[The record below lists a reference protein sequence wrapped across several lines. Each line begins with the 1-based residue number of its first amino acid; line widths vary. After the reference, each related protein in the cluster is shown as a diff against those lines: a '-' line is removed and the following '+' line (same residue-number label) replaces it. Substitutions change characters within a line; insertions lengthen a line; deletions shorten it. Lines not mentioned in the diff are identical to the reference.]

1 MKQTTIE
8 WLEDA
13 FFLNA
18 EEFNGQWTINY
29 RDIDRIIETAKERE
43 KQDNLKKLD
52 DDIRF
57 QEISN
62 EANKNNFQ
70 EYYKGRQ
77 TLLELSKKREL
88 LEVEAGSE
96 KALLIEKKYASL
108 SKQLQ
113 QEKFQA
119 ILGFVSQGLSAAS
132 NVLAQSQQVSQLAMQ
147 NELDAV
153 KGSAEEQDKIKE
165 KYFEKNKKTQIA
177 QAIISTLQS
186 AISAFSSLAVIP
198 VVGPALGAAAAAA
211 ALIFGYK
218 QVDQIKKQQYQSST
232 AAGDAAEAAKP
243 AMANY
248 GRSYES
254 GGMIGGRR
262 HAEGGTL
269 IEAEKGEAIMT
280 RGAVTMFAPM
290 LSMMNQMGG
299 GTSFNPSL
307 MTTS

>member
-1 MKQTTIE
+1 
-8 WLEDA
+8 
-13 FFLNA
+13 
-18 EEFNGQWTINY
+18 
-29 RDIDRIIETAKERE
+29 
-43 KQDNLKKLD
+43 
-52 DDIRF
+52 
-57 QEISN
+57 
-62 EANKNNFQ
+62 
-70 EYYKGRQ
+70 
-77 TLLELSKKREL
+77 
-88 LEVEAGSE
+88 
-96 KALLIEKKYASL
+96 
-108 SKQLQ
+108 
-113 QEKFQA
+113 
-119 ILGFVSQGLSAAS
+119 
-132 NVLAQSQQVSQLAMQ
+132 MQ